1 MLAEALVYAEQSYSG
16 AVIEHLLELYVDAPR
31 KLSTLIHSF
40 HKYLSNTYYVI
51 STASNDGNTAVS

>member
-1 MLAEALVYAEQSYSG
+1 MLAEALFYAEQSYSG
-16 AVIEHLLELYVDAPR
+16 AVIEHLPELYVDAPR

-51 STASNDGNTAVS
+51 Q